1 MVFGLVV
8 IAAACGRKPVVETP
22 VFSQDMFLARQ
33 ETLGSEQMRYRIYVP
48 KDRKAGERLP
58 VMLFLHGSDERGND
72 NERQLTGPD
81 PIITAN
87 PDGFK
92 FIVVFP
98 QCPAE
103 RFWDK
108 QMIDAAMAELDQTVK
123 EFKADES
130 RLYLA
135 GFSLGGYGAWTAAT
149 MYPEKFAAV
158 VPMSGRL
165 FPRPAERKS
174 VAPEILQLVNDHDP
188 YTAFAG
194 KLRNTPIWIF
204 HGANDP
210 IVPVEN
216 SRQMAKALKEAGN
229 QNFKYTEL
237 EDTGHVSLT
246 AAFTNPELFE
256 WLAKQGRN
264 RTSTE

>member
-1 MVFGLVV
+1 M
-8 IAAACGRKPVVETP
+8 
-22 VFSQDMFLARQ
+22 
-33 ETLGSEQMRYRIYVP
+33 
-48 KDRKAGERLP
+48 
-58 VMLFLHGSDERGND
+58 
-72 NERQLTGPD
+72 
-81 PIITAN
+81 
-87 PDGFK
+87 
-92 FIVVFP
+92 
-98 QCPAE
+98 
-103 RFWDK
+103 
-108 QMIDAAMAELDQTVK
+108 
-123 EFKADES
+123 
-130 RLYLA
+130 
-135 GFSLGGYGAWTAAT
+135 SLE
-149 MYPEKFAAV
+149 MSSAV
-158 VPMSGRL
+158 VRMSGRL
-165 FPRPAERKS
+165 YPRRADRKS
-174 VAPEILQLVNDHDP
+174 VAREILQLVNDHVP

-194 KLRNTPIWIF
+194 KLRNSPIWIF